1 MLTGLPVKPS
11 QALPQSILADME
23 MTKIMWISV
32 EKQTPFFLLTLLNN
46 SLSSQILIL
55 TFCPL
60 FPVNNSFFL
69 PFFPS
74 APFVGVYISMQQQTA
89 INLRQCHQEHAGFA
103 AYKGS
108 NGLIDRT
115 LLPVLSKGFSA
126 DAFKDPVHVLE
137 LKSKPRGGGGSMDFS
152 VMKGCNIMVS
162 EDRSYN
168 NVQEEVEKAAMGGC
182 SENFS
187 KINNGKNPSES
198 CKKIERGQ
206 TKFRAR
212 GHWTPSEDA
221 KLRKLVALYG
231 PQNWNLIAEKL
242 EGRSGKSCRLRWY
255 NQLDPKINKRA
266 FTEAEEERLMEAHRV
281 YGNRWALIS
290 RLFPGRT
297 DNAVKNHWHVL
308 TARKYREK
316 PRSYVKR
323 EWSTDQQP
331 DLGRRSMEKSSSNC
345 AANFAE
351 MQSYCANQVSG
362 SSNDHFTGGC
372 DNRNW
377 HMRREIEESSKHMH
391 LSLPYSPVSTS
402 EISFAAP
409 ISPAST
415 SVADHYQGSSH
426 FLQKTETPVFID
438 FLGVGAI

>member
-1 MLTGLPVKPS
+1 
-11 QALPQSILADME
+11 
-23 MTKIMWISV
+23 
-32 EKQTPFFLLTLLNN
+32 
-46 SLSSQILIL
+46 
-55 TFCPL
+55 
-60 FPVNNSFFL
+60 
-69 PFFPS
+69 
-74 APFVGVYISMQQQTA
+74 MQQQTA

-108 NGLIDRT
+108 NALIDRT

-126 DAFKDPVHVLE
+126 DAFINPVHVLE

-152 VMKGCNIMVS
+152 VMKGCNIRVS
-162 EDRSYN
+162 EDCSYN

-297 DNAVKNHWHVL
+297 DNAVKNLWHVL

-351 MQSYCANQVSG
+351 MQSYCGNQVSG
-362 SSNDHFTGGC
+362 SSNDHFTGGISFLNLYSGQFNFSYPFIVYTIAC
-372 DNRNW
+372 ITPFSIAFSSLIFDERYIKSQDLTLRMGLITYTSSIHRLRQQELAYEERNRGVKQAYASFTAVLAGIN
-377 HMRREIEESSKHMH
+377 IGD
-391 LSLPYSPVSTS
+391 LLCCTNIAGVYIGCGSLPRLKPFSA
-402 EISFAAP
+402 EN
-409 ISPAST
+409 
-415 SVADHYQGSSH
+415 
-426 FLQKTETPVFID
+426 
-438 FLGVGAI
+438 

>member
-1 MLTGLPVKPS
+1 
-11 QALPQSILADME
+11 ME
-23 MTKIMWISV
+23 MTKIVWIS
-32 EKQTPFFLLTLLNN
+32 QTPFFLLTLLNN

-60 FPVNNSFFL
+60 FSVNNSFFL
-69 PFFPS
+69 PSFPS
-74 APFVGVYISMQQQTA
+74 TPSLGVYISMQQHTA
-89 INLRQCHQEHAGFA
+89 TNLRQCHQEHAGFA

-108 NGLIDRT
+108 NFLIDRT
-115 LLPVLSKGFSA
+115 VLFPVLSMGFSA
-126 DAFKDPVHVLE
+126 DAFKDPVHVSE
-137 LKSKPRGGGGSMDFS
+137 IKSKPRGRGGSMDFS
-152 VMKGCNIMVS
+152 VMKGCNIRVS
-162 EDRSYN
+162 KDCSN

-182 SENFS
+182 SVNFS

-198 CKKIERGQ
+198 CKRMERGQ

-212 GHWTPSEDA
+212 GHWRPSEDA

-231 PQNWNLIAEKL
+231 PQNWNLIAQKL

-316 PRSYVKR
+316 PESYVKR
-323 EWSTDQQP
+323 ECSTDQQP
-331 DLGRRSMEKSSSNC
+331 DLGRRSMEKCSSNS

-351 MQSYCANQVSG
+351 MQSYCGNQVSW
-362 SSNDHFTGGC
+362 SSNDHFIGGC
-372 DNRNW
+372 DNKSW
-377 HMRREIEESSKHMH
+377 HMRRQIEESSKHMH

-409 ISPAST
+409 TSPAST
-415 SVADHYQGSSH
+415 WFADHYHGSSH
-426 FLQKTETPVFID
+426 FLQKTETPMFID